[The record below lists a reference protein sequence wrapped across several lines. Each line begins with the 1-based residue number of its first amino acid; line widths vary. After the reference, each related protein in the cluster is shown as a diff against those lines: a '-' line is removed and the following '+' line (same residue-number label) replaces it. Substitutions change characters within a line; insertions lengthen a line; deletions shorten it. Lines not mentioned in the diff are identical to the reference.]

1 MPVAGPDAR
10 AYSIDLRIVAE
21 ADIISAQ
28 LGVVVLSRCRSYAR
42 NEKEVQRVLHVNGRV
57 RVAV

>member
-28 LGVVVLSRCRSYAR
+28 LGAS
-42 NEKEVQRVLHVNGRV
+42 
-57 RVAV
+57 